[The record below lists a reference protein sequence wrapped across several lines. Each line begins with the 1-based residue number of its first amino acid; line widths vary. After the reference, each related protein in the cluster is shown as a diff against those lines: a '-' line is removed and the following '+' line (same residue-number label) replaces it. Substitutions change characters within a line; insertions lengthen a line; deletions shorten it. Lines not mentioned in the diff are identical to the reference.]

1 MILEC
6 QKVYLLTLL
15 LHGIFYYI
23 FLFGATYFL
32 VFRQN
37 FDVFPCNI
45 G

>member
-23 FLFGATYFL
+23 FLFIAT
-32 VFRQN
+32 N
-37 FDVFPCNI
+37 FPVSKQIFDFFSWHM

>member
-23 FLFGATYFL
+23 FLSGATNFL
-32 VFRQN
+32 VLGQI
-37 FDVFPCNI
+37 FDVFSSNM